1 MGYVLFGC
9 KIEVYPNTVFP
20 TILLEGSYSHYT
32 SEEKME
38 VNVSEIML
46 RIKQL
51 ANAILTIISELSFAV
66 K

>member
-1 MGYVLFGC
+1 
-9 KIEVYPNTVFP
+9 
-20 TILLEGSYSHYT
+20 
-32 SEEKME
+32 ME